1 MANLIIK
8 EFSELN
14 TAEIRTTPI
23 LEWYK
28 ESQALHEK
36 IYIDSSPVNPAERT
50 YCMRVLKNKN
60 AEVQKDSRG
69 VDLVVE
75 ATGSAKITTKYIQES
90 TEIVKSQIMKA
101 GLRLAYLINTM
112 AERESSEDSA
122 DFEAQKINELKGILE
137 AFKK

>member
-36 IYIDSSPVNPAERT
+36 VYIDSSPVNPAERS
-50 YCMRVLKNKN
+50 YCMRVVKNEN
-60 AEVQKDSRG
+60 GEVQKDSRG
-69 VDLVVE
+69 VDLVIQ
-75 ATGSAKITTKYIQES
+75 ATSSAEITTEYIQS
-90 TEIVKSQIMKA
+90 SIKIVKSQIMKA
-101 GLRLAYLINTM
+101 GLRLAHLINTM

-122 DFEAQKINELKGILE
+122 AFEAQKINELKGILD
-137 AFKK
+137 AF